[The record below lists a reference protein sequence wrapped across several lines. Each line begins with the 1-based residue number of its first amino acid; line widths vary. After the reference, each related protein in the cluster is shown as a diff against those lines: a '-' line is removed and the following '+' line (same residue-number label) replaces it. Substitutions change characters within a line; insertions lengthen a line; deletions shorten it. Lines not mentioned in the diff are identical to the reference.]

1 MMTNENPVITRSEAA
16 GQVGPKQEAPV
27 TVATPAAADIPDV
40 EYISLDELLPRVKQ
54 FAAEGARLITLTCCD
69 TGGGFEV
76 LYHFD
81 QGLRMRH
88 LSVNVPT
95 GSKLPSIS
103 SVYLCAFLVENEIRD
118 LFGLEV
124 EGVAIDFKGRLVL
137 TGDSPASPLLKRK
150 AASEGA

>member
-1 MMTNENPVITRSEAA
+1 MMTNENPVITRNEAA
-16 GQVGPKQEAPV
+16 GQTAAKQEAPV
-27 TVATPAAADIPDV
+27 TVAAPAAADIPDV
-40 EYISLDELLPRVKQ
+40 EHISLDELLPRVQQ

-69 TGGGFEV
+69 MGGSFEV

-81 QGLRMRH
+81 QALRMRH
-88 LSVNVPT
+88 LSVNAPA

-137 TGDSPASPLLKRK
+137 TGDAPASPLLKQR
-150 AASEGA
+150 AGSEGA